1 MPSAL
6 TFGVGAILALFI
18 VCVAILFARE
28 VAHIVSSLQSKDQHH
43 FSSGLQAVAL
53 WVFVGL
59 PAVAFSI
66 WMVIQMVAGHAMVIL
81 K

>member
-6 TFGVGAILALFI
+6 TFGVGAILALFVI
-18 VCVAILFARE
+18 CAAILFARE
-28 VAHIVSSLQSKDQHH
+28 VAHIANSLQSKDQHH

-59 PAVAFSI
+59 PAIAFSV
-66 WMVIQMVAGHAMVIL
+66 WMIIQMVLGHAAVTI

>member
-6 TFGVGAILALFI
+6 TFGVGAIFALFV
-18 VCVAILFARE
+18 VCAAILFARE
-28 VAHIVSSLQSKDQHH
+28 VAHVANSLQSKDQHH

-59 PAVAFSI
+59 PALAFSV
-66 WMVIQMVAGHAMVIL
+66 WMIIQIVSGHVMVTL